1 MCACIRTSAEDDNFL
16 REGGGCVI
24 PNDLSFCFGLSDI
37 TLFQVI
43 LGLLGIRSMLWR
55 METERKGVYV

>member
-16 REGGGCVI
+16 REGGRCVI
-24 PNDLSFCFGLSDI
+24 PNDLNFGFGLSDI

-43 LGLLGIRSMLWR
+43 LGLLGIRSMLWH
-55 METERKGVYV
+55 METERKGVHV